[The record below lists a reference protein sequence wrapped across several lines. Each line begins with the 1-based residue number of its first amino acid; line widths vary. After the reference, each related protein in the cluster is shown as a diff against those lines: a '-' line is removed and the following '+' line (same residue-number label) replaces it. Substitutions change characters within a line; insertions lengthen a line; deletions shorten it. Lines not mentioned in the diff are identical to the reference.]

1 MNRLYNMKYKL
12 ITMFNERE
20 NTEEKI
26 LNATFKILQKDGVNK
41 ATTKKIAAEAGVNE
55 VTIFRKFDNKKNLIE
70 KTKDHF
76 LNMFIDRLR
85 GIFYF
90 NGDEDIEEYIKGAFM
105 GVLNLSDSDFSILK
119 VAMEEV
125 REIPER
131 KLLLIQITDVILE
144 KLEDFFKLQKDKGTV
159 RDIDP
164 KVMAVMCF
172 SIIFQSVI
180 LRKVYSLSPDYEL
193 DYYSD
198 NIFDI
203 LFNGIMPE

>member
-1 MNRLYNMKYKL
+1 
-12 ITMFNERE
+12 
-20 NTEEKI
+20 
-26 LNATFKILQKDGVNK
+26 
-41 ATTKKIAAEAGVNE
+41 
-55 VTIFRKFDNKKNLIE
+55 
-70 KTKDHF
+70 
-76 LNMFIDRLR
+76 MFIDRLR

-144 KLEDFFKLQKDKGTV
+144 KLEDFFKLQKENGTV